1 MSLVDQYGRKF
12 QVTAARAAQHD
23 GYRPWEPVEKK
34 DIEDLIPITDRE
46 TLRSHARRVYIN
58 FGPIKG
64 AVNQRGMHAVGR
76 AWNAFFKGKDMAF
89 GEAATEWLNESFY
102 GIGDVRGGVYDLKT
116 NLFVWSTSIDVDG
129 EVFILLTETDNGY
142 PQYQGIPSHRIATP
156 RGMKD
161 GPMRGGKLM
170 DGIIYY
176 PSGAPKEYAFVD
188 KDEKLI
194 EWIPA
199 QNMIHLPDPEW
210 VAQGR
215 GYTALTHCINDCRDM
230 IQSNEWER
238 LAMLQMSAISLIE
251 YNDHGGPDPDNP
263 YNDLV
268 GGLGNTNGK
277 GMTVQSMDGGTVR
290 YFKSNSGGKIEAL
303 QNTRPG
309 SPFLDYHDRLI
320 KSAYAGLNWPYSFYT
335 GQGSGGGTAQR
346 TEIATAQRAVEDR
359 QDLLEYAMRRIVGY
373 AVSKAIKRKDL
384 PASPDWYKFGFSKPP
399 KLTIDDGRVIKELES
414 SYKLGFKSASDITGA
429 MGREYKDVIRQK
441 AEESAM
447 RKLIAK
453 EIGEKY
459 GVEIDPRELL
469 MLNPNEMSLEQ
480 IEEQKSK
487 SSTKENDDESGN

>member
-12 QVTAARAAQHD
+12 QYKAARAAQHD

-34 DIEDLIPITDRE
+34 DIEDLIPIIDRE

-64 AVNQRGMHAVGR
+64 AINQRGMYSVGR
-76 AWNAFFKGKDMAF
+76 AWNAFFRGTDQEF
-89 GEAATEWLNESFY
+89 GNLATDWLNESFY

-129 EVFILLTETDNGY
+129 EVFILLTETDKGY
-142 PQYQGIPSHRIATP
+142 PQYQGIPSHRIANPLGT
-156 RGMKD
+156 RD

-188 KDEKLI
+188 KEQKLI

-199 QNMIHLPDPEW
+199 ANMIHLPDPEW

-215 GYTALTHCINDCRDM
+215 GYTALSHCINDCRDM

-238 LAMLQMSAISLIE
+238 LAMLQMSSISLIE

-263 YNDLV
+263 FNDLV
-268 GGLGNTNGK
+268 GGLGDTNGK
-277 GMTVQSMDGGTVR
+277 AMTVQSMDGGTVR
-290 YFKSNSGGKIEAL
+290 YFKSNSGGKIEAI

-309 SPFLDYHDRLI
+309 SPFLEYHERLI
-320 KSAYAGLNWPYSFYT
+320 KSAYVGLNWPYSFYT
-335 GQGSGGGTAQR
+335 GNGIGGGTAQR
-346 TEIATAQRAVEDR
+346 TEIAAAQRVIDDR
-359 QDLLEYAMRRIVGY
+359 QDLLEYAMKRIAGY
-373 AVSKAIKRKDL
+373 AISKAIKRKDL
-384 PASPDWYKFGFSKPP
+384 PASTDWYKFGFSKPP
-399 KLTIDDGRVIKELES
+399 KLTIDDGRVMKELES

-441 AEESAM
+441 AEEAAL
-447 RKLIAK
+447 RQVIAK
-453 EIGEKY
+453 EVGEKY
-459 GVEIDPRELL
+459 KVEIDPRELL
-469 MLNPNEMSLEQ
+469 MLTPNEMGEGKESNVKQ
-480 IEEQKSK
+480 SNKEE
-487 SSTKENDDESGN
+487 NNDES